1 MRRQLDTCHKFA
13 LSILTTVAF
22 ICRPFHQRSPKT
34 NSARQRTHTDAR
46 DGNFPFQSV
55 RRDRNRS
62 PEWSEGDPPSPTA
75 TARAPFYCNVA
86 LTSEL
91 IGGDSCKPNR
101 RPSTSQPN
109 WRGPNPPPPPHGAVI
124 ICLADCDAMKK
135 KERIAIG
142 SFVPGETARRPSSPT
157 AARAIISADRTAEIA
172 GDQRV
177 PLQPG
182 GYTSL

>member
-1 MRRQLDTCHKFA
+1 MNLHYLNWQLSLA
-13 LSILTTVAF
+13 TVAPSTNALRKL
-22 ICRPFHQRSPKT
+22 IRPASE
-34 NSARQRTHTDAR
+34 HTQTREMEISHSKAFGEIGTD
-46 DGNFPFQSV
+46 
-55 RRDRNRS
+55 RRNGAK
-62 PEWSEGDPPSPTA
+62 EIPPPPTA

-109 WRGPNPPPPPHGAVI
+109 WRGPNPPTPPHGAVI

-157 AARAIISADRTAEIA
+157 AARTIISADRTAEIA